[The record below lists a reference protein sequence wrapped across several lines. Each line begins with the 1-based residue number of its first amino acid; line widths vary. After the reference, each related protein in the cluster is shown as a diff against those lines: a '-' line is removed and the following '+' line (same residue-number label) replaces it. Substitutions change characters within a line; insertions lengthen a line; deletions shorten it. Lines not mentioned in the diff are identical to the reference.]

1 MSIIMNERLKLIP
14 IALFLIV
21 SAGKAY
27 AHNGEDP
34 NRELRKSTEYITT
47 YQSEFESESDLK
59 GMRTNLDAQ
68 LNSLR
73 SRLLLLRNELA
84 SDSSV
89 RRCINKDS
97 EIDYFKE
104 LDRTLKSSDRFLK
117 QVNKLLDSVTV
128 QRRDQIINH

>member
-1 MSIIMNERLKLIP
+1 MKERLKLIP

-21 SAGKAY
+21 SSGAAY

-34 NRELRKSTEYITT
+34 NRELRKSTEHLNA
-47 YQSEFESESDLK
+47 YQSDFDPGDGSREMK
-59 GMRTNLDAQ
+59 NNLEDQ
-68 LNSLR
+68 LNSIR

-84 SDSSV
+84 SDSSM

-117 QVNKLLDSVTV
+117 QVNKLLDSVK
-128 QRRDQIINH
+128 